1 MVAERSVRSLLLL
14 SLGLSALVLGAADP
28 ATAATKAEMYGQMSS
43 LAQQMAALKAN
54 PAQASQY
61 AALAAQYR
69 QLSAAMGGDDPA
81 NMNQGSLAAGPQGGT
96 VTLPPNCAG
105 ATATTSST
113 NVPVA
118 ITDNA
123 VATSTLNVAG
133 AGNFLYKITV
143 DTNITHTFAGD
154 LDMTLQSPSGIVV
167 TLTTDNG
174 GSNDDVFAGTTWRD
188 DATEI
193 VTDHVYANLTV
204 ATPLVPE
211 EAMAAFYGGDPN
223 GTWTLSISDDAG
235 GDTGTLNSWS
245 VTVISLT
252 AAPIDAA
259 SSAPS
264 TDTPIAITDNAT
276 VTSTLA
282 VAGLD
287 AFVCKVGITANITHT
302 FAGDL
307 DISLQSPF
315 GPTTTISTDNG
326 GSNDDVFAG
335 TVWDDEA
342 NPGGQVPYASNDGL
356 TTDQTYVNLTVAT
369 PLVPEGAMGAFLGG
383 NPNGN
388 WVLSVGDD
396 AGGDTGTLN
405 SWSLQVT
412 TCSCVIPDADLQ
424 VAKIGALG
432 AGSTVIWTI
441 DVTNNGPGNASG
453 VVVTDALDACTTY
466 ISDDCG
472 GLNTPPWTWNVGALA
487 NGSSATCNITVDTSG
502 CAIALANTASA
513 AGAENDPVPLN
524 NSATATIIVG
534 STVDIPTLDVVG
546 LAAFGL
552 LLAGGAFVVLRRRRA
567 A

>member
-1 MVAERSVRSLLLL
+1 MNAERSVRPGVHLSIRILALLL
-14 SLGLSALVLGAADP
+14 AAVVP
-28 ATAATKAEMYGQMSS
+28 ASAATKQEMYGQMTS
-43 LAQQMAALKAN
+43 LAQQMAAIKAN
-54 PAQASQY
+54 PAHAGQY

-69 QLSAAMGGDDPA
+69 QLSDAMGGDDPA
-81 NMNQGSLAAGPQGGT
+81 NMNQGSLAAGPQGGA

-105 ATATTSST
+105 ATATTAST

-118 ITDNA
+118 ITDNTA
-123 VATSTLNVAG
+123 SSSTLTVAG
-133 AGNFLYKITV
+133 ANTFLYKIEVQT
-143 DTNITHTFAGD
+143 TITHTFAGD
-154 LDMTLQSPSGIVV
+154 LDITLQSPAGTVV

-174 GSNDDVFAGTTWRD
+174 GSNDDVFAGTVWTD
-188 DATEI
+188 SAGDA
-193 VTDHVYANLTV
+193 VTDHVYAN
-204 ATPLVPE
+204 ATLASPLVPE
-211 EAMAAFYGGDPN
+211 EAMSAFYGEDPN
-223 GTWTLSISDDAG
+223 GLWTLTISDDAT
-235 GDTGTLNSWS
+235 GDTGSLSAWS
-245 VTVISLT
+245 VTITALA
-252 AAPIDAA
+252 AAPIDVA
-259 SSAPS
+259 SSSPS

-276 VTSTLA
+276 FTSTLA

-315 GPTTTISTDNG
+315 GPATTISTDNG

-396 AGGDTGTLN
+396 ATGDTGTLN

-424 VAKIGALG
+424 VSKIGALG

-441 DVTNNGPGNASG
+441 DVTNNGPGNATG
-453 VVVTDALDACTTY
+453 VVVTDALDACSTY

-487 NGSSATCNITVDTSG
+487 NGASATCNITVDTSG
-502 CAIALANTASA
+502 CGIALANTATA
-513 AGAENDPVPLN
+513 TGDQNDPAPLN
-524 NSATATIIVG
+524 NSATATLTVG
-534 STVDIPTLDVVG
+534 NTVDIPTLDAVG